1 MAKHEPRELQDG
13 QGLRCTGC
21 CTGCTLPGH
30 SCREVQARLDGLY
43 GAIYEER
50 DRLVDHLGQ
59 VQTLLVQTRARVMN
73 NDLAVAGFKVS
84 PHVVLFGNDLCVSEF
99 PFQDDLE
106 GLQQKHRFLQHVLVV
121 NTNRQH
127 AQLKGEVRQLRTL
140 TADLKLKLRIDLSQ
154 TWSA

>member
-1 MAKHEPRELQDG
+1 MPKHEPRELQDG

-73 NDLAVAGFKVS
+73 NDLAVADPHRLEAVRKLERDVVRGARKV
-84 PHVVLFGNDLCVSEF
+84 DE
-99 PFQDDLE
+99 
-106 GLQQKHRFLQHVLVV
+106 K
-121 NTNRQH
+121 
-127 AQLKGEVRQLRTL
+127 
-140 TADLKLKLRIDLSQ
+140 
-154 TWSA
+154 